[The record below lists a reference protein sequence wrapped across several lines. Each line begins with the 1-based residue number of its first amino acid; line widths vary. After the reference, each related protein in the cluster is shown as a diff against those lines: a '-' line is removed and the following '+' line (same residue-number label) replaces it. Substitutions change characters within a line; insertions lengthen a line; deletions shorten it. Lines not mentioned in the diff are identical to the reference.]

1 MMPTVNREY
10 KDRLFNFIFGH
21 EDNRAW
27 TLSVYNAVNGTSYTD
42 PELIQINTIKDVLYL
57 GMHNDVSFLIAG
69 EVNLYEQQST
79 FNPNMPLRLL
89 QYLGNLYEK
98 YVTENNLNK
107 YGSERIDL
115 PVPKLVVFYNGEK
128 EQPDEL
134 MLRLSD
140 AFPEGADADVE
151 VRVRMLNINH
161 GRNSKLLNACQP
173 LKEYSWLM
181 NRIRDNIREN
191 KKAGIDKDQVVI
203 KAVDQAI
210 EETPMDYVLKPF
222 LEVHRAEVKGML
234 LTEYNEAEA
243 MKLFEL
249 DGERRGIRI
258 GRTEGENN
266 MADLMQ
272 RLFAEGRV
280 EDARRAASDQ
290 AFRNHLFKE
299 YSIM

>member
-1 MMPTVNREY
+1 MPTVNREY

>member
-1 MMPTVNREY
+1 
-10 KDRLFNFIFGH
+10 
-21 EDNRAW
+21 
-27 TLSVYNAVNGTSYTD
+27 
-42 PELIQINTIKDVLYL
+42 
-57 GMHNDVSFLIAG
+57 
-69 EVNLYEQQST
+69 
-79 FNPNMPLRLL
+79 
-89 QYLGNLYEK
+89 
-98 YVTENNLNK
+98 
-107 YGSERIDL
+107 
-115 PVPKLVVFYNGEK
+115 
-128 EQPDEL
+128 

-151 VRVRMLNINH
+151 VRVRMLNINY
-161 GRNSKLLNACQP
+161 GRNPKLLDACQP

-210 EETPMDYVLKPF
+210 EEMPMDYIILKLF

-249 DGERRGIRI
+249 DGERRGERRGIKK
-258 GRTEGENN
+258 GENN

>member
-1 MMPTVNREY
+1 
-10 KDRLFNFIFGH
+10 
-21 EDNRAW
+21 
-27 TLSVYNAVNGTSYTD
+27 
-42 PELIQINTIKDVLYL
+42 
-57 GMHNDVSFLIAG
+57 
-69 EVNLYEQQST
+69 
-79 FNPNMPLRLL
+79 
-89 QYLGNLYEK
+89 
-98 YVTENNLNK
+98 
-107 YGSERIDL
+107 
-115 PVPKLVVFYNGEK
+115 
-128 EQPDEL
+128 

-140 AFPEGADADVE
+140 AFPSGVDADVE

-161 GRNSKLLNACQP
+161 GRNPKLLDACQP

-191 KKAGIDKDQVVI
+191 KKTGIDKDQVVL
-203 KAVDQAI
+203 KAVNQAI
-210 EETPMDYVLKPF
+210 EETPADYILKSF
-222 LEVHRAEVKGML
+222 LVVHRAEVKGML

-249 DGERRGIRI
+249 DGERRGIKK
-258 GRTEGENN
+258 GENN

-272 RLFAEGRV
+272 RLFAEDRV